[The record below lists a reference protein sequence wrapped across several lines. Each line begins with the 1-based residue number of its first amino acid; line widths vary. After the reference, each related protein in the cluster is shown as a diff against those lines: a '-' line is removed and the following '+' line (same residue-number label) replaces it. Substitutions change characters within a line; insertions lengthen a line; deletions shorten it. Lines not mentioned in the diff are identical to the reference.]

1 MNNIHNAL
9 TSALT
14 PALRLSVAAKALSEA
29 MDKPRGLDLAFL
41 APQVMKVEN
50 AFVSALIEE
59 EKALRAAKEAVTVS
73 GEKVGTAGKY
83 SITRRG
89 KAYEAALAAVE
100 VAEANLAKATK
111 EARETVLRELG
122 VWRAGIA
129 LSPRFWDARAPVTR

>member
-14 PALRLSVAAKALSEA
+14 PALRLSVAAKALAEA

-59 EKALRAAKEAVTVS
+59 ENALRAAKEAVTVS

-100 VAEANLAKATK
+100 VAEANLTKATK

-129 LSPRFWDARAPVTR
+129 LSPRFWDAKAPVTR